1 METGKKVYNSPKL
14 TIHGDVAEITRGLS
28 SGSFTDAAFPVATH
42 FQDLTFS

>member
-28 SGSFTDAAFPVATH
+28 SGDYTDAAFPIATA